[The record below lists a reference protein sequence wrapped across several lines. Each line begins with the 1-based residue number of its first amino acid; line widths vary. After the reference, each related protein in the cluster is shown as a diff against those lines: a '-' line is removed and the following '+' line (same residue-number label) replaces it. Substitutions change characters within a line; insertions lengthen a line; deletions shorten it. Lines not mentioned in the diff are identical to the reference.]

1 MARRILIAAA
11 ALATVLTVTGCSA
24 GGDDGASGGGD
35 AEAGDLRVWL
45 MQDSVSEDAVAWLEK
60 EFAAQNPGS
69 TLTVEMQP
77 WDDIVSRLQTSLASK
92 SETPDIVEI
101 GNTKTATFA
110 NVGALAD
117 ISDLYDEVGGDDLIP
132 SFVEAATLDGN
143 TYAYPLYAGT
153 SVVFYRTDLLEKAGV
168 AAPET
173 LDDLVAAAAAVQA
186 ANPDGTPDFKG
197 IYFPVV
203 DVHGLEGW
211 LFSHGANYAQKEGD
225 TWVSGLD
232 TPEAKAA
239 LTQMQTIWQN
249 SALGA
254 LDAKETAGNPWVPY
268 NNGEVAMFSYRV
280 FAQKSISAELADV
293 TGVMALPP
301 VEAGGQSHQFLG
313 GSNVAIAAN
322 SSKKSLAEKAMKLI
336 LSEDFMS
343 QLASDSGWVP
353 GNTKYASAIP
363 DGIVDADLQRQIA
376 DTSQLTPP
384 APNWAIV
391 EGNNIPVDLYSAIAK
406 GEDIDTV
413 VKRIGAKIEETLNA
427 G

>member
-1 MARRILIAAA
+1 MARRTLIAATASLA
-11 ALATVLTVTGCSA
+11 AVLAVTGCSSGSGTA
-24 GGDDGASGGGD
+24 GDGD
-35 AEAGDLRVWL
+35 AESGDLRVWL
-45 MQDSVSEDAVAWLEK
+45 MQDSVSDDAVAWLEE

-77 WDDIVSRLQTSLASK
+77 WDDIVSRLQTSLASA

-132 SFVEAATLDGN
+132 SFVDQATLDGK

-168 AAPET
+168 EAPET
-173 LDDLVAAAAAVQA
+173 LDDLVAAAAAVQK
-186 ANPDGTPDFKG
+186 ANPDGVDGFKG
-197 IYFPVV
+197 MYFPVV

-211 LFSHGANYAQKEGD
+211 LFSHDANYAEEKDGA
-225 TWVSGLD
+225 WVSGLD

-239 LTQMQTIWQN
+239 LTQMQTLWQD
-249 SALGA
+249 SSLGA

-280 FAQKSISAELADV
+280 FAQDSIAPELADV

-301 VEAGGQSHQFLG
+301 AEAGGESHQFLG
-313 GSNVAIAAN
+313 GSNVGIAAK
-322 SSKKSLAEKAMKLI
+322 SSQQELAKKAMKLI
-336 LSEDFMS
+336 LSEDFMT
-343 QLASDSGWVP
+343 QLAEDSGWVP
-353 GNTKYASAIP
+353 GNTTFASAIP
-363 DGIVDADLQRQIA
+363 DGIVPAELQQQIA
-376 DTSQLTPP
+376 DTSRLTPA

-406 GEDIDTV
+406 GEDIDEV
-413 VKRIGAKIEETLNA
+413 VARIGAKIEDTLNA
-427 G
+427 D